1 MEKSEFTYEE
11 PREVDNQDTQ
21 EIIRIRKANKSF
33 HLFDIV
39 KDLIIEVFL
48 IISSIL
54 FFVLSPYYYIGIILL
69 VISIVYIIFSII
81 YHKRKNIYDG
91 E

>member
-33 HLFDIV
+33 HLFDII

-69 VISIVYIIFSII
+69 GI
-81 YHKRKNIYDG
+81 
-91 E
+91 

>member
-33 HLFDIV
+33 HLFDII